1 MGGAC
6 IKDNSYSN
14 QTTIMEAAEELNGPK
29 DPSIVI
35 LHFND
40 IYNVEEQNRE
50 PRSGAPRFKTALKSF
65 QEQDPLILFSGDILA
80 PSITSTF
87 TKGEQMVPVMNQF
100 GIHCAVFGNH
110 DFDFGLERLI
120 DVKSRTQFPW
130 LMSNVVDNE
139 TEKPLADG
147 IESITLVWHGWKIGL
162 IGLVEWE
169 WLETL
174 ATINCDQV
182 TFTDYVD
189 RGRELATNLKNE
201 GCDYIIALTHM
212 RTPNDIRLAENVDEI
227 DLILGGHDHVY
238 EITKVNGK
246 TILKSGTD
254 FREFSAV
261 TLTLEEDQVDVKI
274 HKVVVDSNFDP
285 DEELLEALKEYEEL
299 VGAKMDEV
307 LGTFSVDLD
316 GRFSSVR
323 TSETSLGN
331 FICDIIM
338 AACNADVAIINSGTL
353 RSDRIHE
360 AGEFTMRDLMTVL
373 PMLDP
378 LLVLEITGEQLLEV
392 LENGVSQYPKL
403 EGRFPQVAGVSFVF
417 DPQAPSMHRVIQDIV
432 KVGDEYLIPNATYRL
447 ATKAYMHQGRDGY
460 HVLTRCPVLQ
470 DEEQCPM
477 LSTAI
482 QNHFTAIK
490 TRMGMTRR
498 NSSHR
503 QSLILLSRSDD
514 EVPVTCRTSSR
525 TIGRSLSTDSAL
537 APVTTAPC
545 TSLVSAHLKDLSQ
558 GGSIMQTLNHET
570 WGGGPPPVIEE
581 TPASCVEDL
590 EGPCFGDIPAP
601 PREEI
606 TAALRGQH
614 RRLSGD
620 LEKSASARRLRGALA
635 KQESVNELEDLACKL
650 APEIEG
656 RIQIATD
663 ELIENLRQEKTLY
676 SVTVIDEEDE
686 LSSPLTPEAEP
697 EAEPEA
703 APEGEP
709 EPAPEGEPEPAPE
722 GEAEPAPEE

>member
-1 MGGAC
+1 MGSTE
-6 IKDNSYSN
+6 DLS
-14 QTTIMEAAEELNGPK
+14 GPK

-40 IYNVEEQNRE
+40 VYNVEEQNRE
-50 PRSGAPRFKTALKSF
+50 PKAGAARFKTALKSF
-65 QEQDPLILFSGDILA
+65 QDQDPLILFSGDILA

-87 TKGEQMVPVMNQF
+87 TKGEQMVPVLNQF
-100 GIHCAVFGNH
+100 GVHCAVFGNH

-120 DVKSRTQFPW
+120 DVKSRTPFPW
-130 LMSNVVDNE
+130 LMSNVIDNE
-139 TEKPLADG
+139 TEQPLAEG
-147 IESITLVWHGWKIGL
+147 VESHIIVWHGWKIGI

-174 ATINCDQV
+174 ATINAEQV

-201 GCDYIIALTHM
+201 GCDYVIALTHM
-212 RTPNDIRLAENVDEI
+212 RTPNDIRLAENVEEI

-254 FREFSAV
+254 FREFSEV
-261 TLTLEEDQVDVKI
+261 ILTAEEDQVDVKI
-274 HKVVVDSNFDP
+274 NKIVVDSNFDP
-285 DEELLEALKEYEEL
+285 DEELTEALKEYEEL
-299 VGAKMDEV
+299 VGSKMDEV
-307 LGTFSVDLD
+307 LGNFSVDLD

-353 RSDRIHE
+353 RSDRIHP

-403 EGRFPQVAGVSFVF
+403 EGRFPQLAGVSFLF
-417 DPQAPSMHRVIQDIV
+417 DPHAPSMQRVIRDVV
-432 KVGDEYLIPNATYRL
+432 KVGDEYLMPSTKYRL

-460 HVLTRCPVLQ
+460 HVLTQCPVLQ

-477 LSTAI
+477 LSTAV

-490 TRMGMTRR
+490 TRQGMTRR
-498 NSSHR
+498 NSTHR
-503 QSLILLSRSDD
+503 QSLILLSRRHSLIRCDD
-514 EVPVTCRTSSR
+514 EVPITCRSSSR
-525 TIGRSLSTDSAL
+525 TAIGRSLSTDSAL
-537 APVTTAPC
+537 APITTAPC
-545 TSLVSAHLKDLSQ
+545 TSLMSAHLKDLSQ
-558 GGSIMQTLNHET
+558 GGSIIQTLNHET
-570 WGGGPPPVIEE
+570 WEGGPPPVIEE
-581 TPASCVEDL
+581 DLTSCVEDL
-590 EGPCFGDIPAP
+590 ESPCFGDIPSP
-601 PREEI
+601 PREDF
-606 TAALRGQH
+606 AATRRVHQ

-620 LEKSASARRLRGALA
+620 LEKSASARRLRGVLA
-635 KQESVNELEDLACKL
+635 KQESVSELEELACKL

-663 ELIENLRQEKTLY
+663 ELIENLRQDKALY

-686 LSSPLTPEAEP
+686 PSTPITPEAEA
-697 EAEPEA
+697 EAEPE
-703 APEGEP
+703 PEP
-709 EPAPEGEPEPAPE
+709 E
-722 GEAEPAPEE
+722 AETVPEE

>member
-545 TSLVSAHLKDLSQ
+545 TS
-558 GGSIMQTLNHET
+558 
-570 WGGGPPPVIEE
+570 
-581 TPASCVEDL
+581 
-590 EGPCFGDIPAP
+590 
-601 PREEI
+601 
-606 TAALRGQH
+606 
-614 RRLSGD
+614 
-620 LEKSASARRLRGALA
+620 SASARRLRGALA